1 MKALENSAAI
11 VGAVMVALL
20 MVVIGWFFGV
30 APRLNAA
37 NAASAA
43 NEQQLSEN
51 AALTTT
57 LQGRKEAAKLMP
69 TYQAGLSDAH
79 DALPLTEGLADWR
92 RTLDAMVAATGVTL
106 VQDGV
111 ADPVVIANTLA
122 LADAAAAVG
131 KQSYVEA
138 LAFKGL
144 VATPFTIEF
153 AGSPSQIGAFLTE
166 LQGDDH
172 RFYLVSDLT
181 STTYTSD
188 GTILGRPVFAGDAD
202 VAVSG
207 YLFTLP
213 NGASAAVPAAPAAP
227 SSPAPVTTVEPTVA
241 PTTAAPAGA
250 PAG

>member
-20 MVVIGWFFGV
+20 MVVVGWFFGV
-30 APRLNAA
+30 APRLNGA

-51 AALTTT
+51 AALAVT
-57 LQGRKEAAKLMP
+57 LESRKAAAKLMP
-69 TYQAGLSDAH
+69 TYEEGLTDVH

-92 RTLDAMVAATGVTL
+92 RTLYAMVSATGVTL

-111 ADPVVIANTLA
+111 ADPIGISNTLA

-138 LAFKGL
+138 LSFSGL

-153 AGSPSQIGAFLTE
+153 AGSPTQIGAFLTD

-172 RFYLVSDLT
+172 RFFLVSDVT
-181 STTYTSD
+181 VATFDSV
-188 GTILGRPVFAGDAD
+188 GAVLGRTVFAGDAT
-202 VAVSG
+202 VTVSG
-207 YLFTLP
+207 FLFTLP
-213 NGASAAVPAAPAAP
+213 NGTAQAPAAPAP
-227 SSPAPVTTVEPTVA
+227 SSPTPGTTVAPTVA
-241 PTTAAPAGA
+241 PTTAPTAAAPAG
-250 PAG
+250 